1 MSNLSDTQM
10 DELCSFA
17 GRLADTAR
25 KIITPYFRS
34 GLSIDDKPTD
44 SDTGQPVTRAD
55 RESEEAMRDLIT
67 SHYPDHGVIG
77 EEFDDHNPD
86 AEFCWVL
93 DHIDGTRAFIAGLP
107 MFGTLIGLGYQKRPI
122 LGVLDQPVMKDRF
135 IGTARGSSLN
145 GKPIKARK
153 CSHLDQAIYSVTDP
167 RMMSTPAQEVVF
179 QRLMRETHLTQFG
192 GNCCA
197 YGMLA
202 SGAIDLITEND
213 LKPWDIYAL
222 IPIIE
227 GAGGVVTGW
236 TGGPAEKSASV
247 IACGDPILHREVL
260 PLLKNAA

>member
-1 MSNLSDTQM
+1 MVHISDAQL
-10 DELCSFA
+10 DELRVFA
-17 GRLADTAR
+17 ERLAETAR

-55 RESEEAMRDLIT
+55 CESEEAMRDLIT

-93 DHIDGTRAFIAGLP
+93 DPIDGTRAFIAGLP

-145 GKPIKARK
+145 
-153 CSHLDQAIYSVTDP
+153 
-167 RMMSTPAQEVVF
+167 
-179 QRLMRETHLTQFG
+179 
-192 GNCCA
+192 
-197 YGMLA
+197 
-202 SGAIDLITEND
+202 
-213 LKPWDIYAL
+213 
-222 IPIIE
+222 
-227 GAGGVVTGW
+227 
-236 TGGPAEKSASV
+236 
-247 IACGDPILHREVL
+247 
-260 PLLKNAA
+260 